1 MLENH
6 CLQNLQMTSSYW
18 ISKDRDRLVIQSE
31 LDYFVKWVDL
41 SCGLLKTTEFKTLDF
56 ETKNV
61 GPTFEIGHRN
71 VVTSKRS

>member
-1 MLENH
+1 M
-6 CLQNLQMTSSYW
+6 
-18 ISKDRDRLVIQSE
+18 QSE

-41 SCGLLKTTEFKTLDF
+41 SCGPWQTTEFKTVDF

-61 GPTFEIGHRN
+61 GPAFEIGHRN